1 MGVVMGG
8 EPLCPSPEVWR
19 LGLIALLH
27 DRILIHLEPIRE
39 SVPCPDCGARS
50 SRVHSHYWRKPWDL
64 PWSSW
69 PVQLVVHARKF
80 FCGNAQCLRRIFTEP
95 FPGVLARYAR
105 QTQRLRKALLE
116 LAFSS
121 CAEAAAR
128 VSKLLGY
135 VTSPDTLIRQQR
147 REQITTPIP
156 QVLGVDEFA
165 LRRGCTYGTILIDL
179 ERHQPVDILDGKQAE
194 PLAQWLRDHP
204 GVDILVRDRAEAYAL
219 AGHTA
224 APQALQLVDRFH
236 LARNVSDAL
245 RELLRSRRWTIPA
258 QETGLAIHLE
268 IYRVPAAAALEM
280 KEPKA
285 TPRKEAL
292 WEAVQ
297 QRKGSGQYIRAMA
310 RELGVCRRTVRKYLA
325 ADRPPGYRSRQ
336 SRHTKLAPYL
346 SYMHQRWQEGCH
358 SARRIYGEL
367 VGRGCQGS
375 ESQVRAT
382 GRPWRSKRPSA
393 PHTNRPTTG
402 FHWWVLR
409 PNQHLRES
417 SKQELADFLEANPA
431 LAKGYYLKESFQ
443 RILAEHD
450 VEAFDT
456 WLQEAVESGVK
467 PFEALAKSFRQ
478 DYEAIKLALTMP
490 WSTGQCEGQI
500 CRVKLI
506 KRLGYGRAKLDLLRQ
521 RVLHRFAA

>member
-1 MGVVMGG
+1 V
-8 EPLCPSPEVWR
+8 
-19 LGLIALLH
+19 LG
-27 DRILIHLEPIRE
+27 
-39 SVPCPDCGARS
+39 
-50 SRVHSHYWRKPWDL
+50 
-64 PWSSW
+64 
-69 PVQLVVHARKF
+69 
-80 FCGNAQCLRRIFTEP
+80 
-95 FPGVLARYAR
+95 RYAR
-105 QTQRLRKALLE
+105 QTQRRRKVLLE

-135 VTSPDTLIRQQR
+135 VTSPDTLIRYQR
-147 REQITTPIP
+147 REQITTPMP

-179 ERHQPVDILDGKQAE
+179 ERRQPVDILDGKQAE

-204 GVDILVRDRAEAYAL
+204 GVNILVRDRAEAYAL
-219 AGHTA
+219 AGHTG
-224 APQALQLVDRFH
+224 APQALQVADRFH

-245 RELLRSRRWTIPA
+245 TELLRSRRWIIPA
-258 QETGLAIHLE
+258 QETELAIHPE
-268 IYRVPAAAALEM
+268 IHRAKSAARLDM

-297 QRKGSGQYIRAMA
+297 QRKESGEYIRAIA

-325 ADRPPGYRSRQ
+325 AEHPPAYRKRSSR
-336 SRHTKLAPYL
+336 RTKLAPYL
-346 SYMHQRWQEGCH
+346 SYMRQRWQEGCR
-358 SARRIYGEL
+358 SARRLYGEL
-367 VGRGCQGS
+367 VSRGYRGS

-382 GRPWRSKRPSA
+382 VRPWRTKRPSA
-393 PHTNRPTTG
+393 PRTNRPTTG

-409 PNQHLRES
+409 PNQHLGES
-417 SKQELADFLEANPA
+417 SKQELADF
-431 LAKGYYLKESFQ
+431 KESFQ

-450 VEAFDT
+450 GEALDA
-456 WLQEAVESGVK
+456 WLRAATESGLK

-478 DYEAIKLALTMP
+478 DYAAIKLALTMP

-500 CRVKLI
+500 CRVKLV
-506 KRLGYGRAKLDLLRQ
+506 KRLGYGRAKLDLLGQ
-521 RVLHRFAA
+521 RVLHRTTA

>member
-1 MGVVMGG
+1 MGG

-27 DRILIHLEPIRE
+27 DRILIHLEPLRE
-39 SVPCPDCGARS
+39 SVPCPHCGTRS
-50 SRVHSHYWRKPWDL
+50 NRIHSRYWRRPWDL
-64 PWSSW
+64 SWSSW
-69 PVQLVVHARKF
+69 LVQLVVHARKF
-80 FCGNAQCLRRIFTEP
+80 FCDNAPCLRRIFTEP
-95 FPGVLARYAR
+95 FPGVLGRYAR
-105 QTQRLRKALLE
+105 RTHWLHKVLLE

-135 VTSPDTLIRQQR
+135 ITSPDTLIRYQR
-147 REQITTPIP
+147 REQITTLMP

-165 LRRGCTYGTILIDL
+165 LRRGSTYGTILIDL
-179 ERHQPVDILDGKQAE
+179 ERRQPVDILDGKQAE

-219 AGHTA
+219 AGHA
-224 APQALQLVDRFH
+224 GAPQALQVADRFH

-245 RELLRSRRWTIPA
+245 TELLRSRQWITPA
-258 QETGLAIHLE
+258 QETELAIHPE
-268 IYRVPAAAALEM
+268 IHRAKSATILEM

-297 QRKGSGQYIRAMA
+297 QRKESGEYIRAMA
-310 RELGVCRRTVRKYLA
+310 RELGICRRTVRKYLA
-325 ADRPPGYRSRQ
+325 AEHPPTYRKRSSR
-336 SRHTKLAPYL
+336 RTKLAPYL
-346 SYMHQRWQEGCH
+346 SYMHQRWQEGCP
-358 SARRIYGEL
+358 SARRLYSEL
-367 VGRGCQGS
+367 VSRGYRGS

-382 GRPWRSKRPSA
+382 VRPWRTKRSSA
-393 PHTNRPTTG
+393 PRTNRPTTG

-409 PNQHLRES
+409 PNQHLGES

-450 VEAFDT
+450 GGALDA
-456 WLQEAVESGVK
+456 WLRAATESELK

-478 DYEAIKLALTMP
+478 DYAAIKLALTMP

-521 RVLHRFAA
+521 RVLHRFTA

>member
-8 EPLCPSPEVWR
+8 KPLCPSPEVWQ
-19 LGLIALLH
+19 LSLIALLH
-27 DRILIHLEPIRE
+27 DRILIHLEPLRE
-39 SVPCPDCGARS
+39 SVPCPHCGTRS
-50 SRVHSHYWRKPWDL
+50 NRIHSRYWRRPWDL
-64 PWSSW
+64 SWSSW

-80 FCGNAQCLRRIFTEP
+80 FCDNAPCLRRIFTEP
-95 FPGVLARYAR
+95 FPGVLGRYAR
-105 QTQRLRKALLE
+105 QTQRLHKVLLE

-135 VTSPDTLIRQQR
+135 ITSPDPLIRYQR
-147 REQITTPIP
+147 REHRTAPMP

-165 LRRGCTYGTILIDL
+165 LCRGSTYGTILIDL

-204 GVDILVRDRAEAYAL
+204 GVDTLVRDRAEAYAL
-219 AGHTA
+219 AGHTG
-224 APQALQLVDRFH
+224 APQALQVADRFH

-245 RELLRSRRWTIPA
+245 TELLRSRRWTIPA
-258 QETGLAIHLE
+258 QETELAVHPELH
-268 IYRVPAAAALEM
+268 RAKSAAILEM

-297 QRKGSGQYIRAMA
+297 QRKGRGEYIRAMA

-325 ADRPPGYRSRQ
+325 AEHPPAYRKRSSR
-336 SRHTKLAPYL
+336 RTKLAPYL
-346 SYMHQRWQEGCH
+346 SYMHQRWQEGCR
-358 SARRIYGEL
+358 SARQLYGEL
-367 VGRGCQGS
+367 VSRGYRGS

-382 GRPWRSKRPSA
+382 VRPWRSRRPST
-393 PHTNRPTTG
+393 PHANRRTTG
-402 FHWWVLR
+402 LHWWVLR
-409 PNQHLRES
+409 PNQHLRGS

-450 VEAFDT
+450 GGAFDA
-456 WLQEAVESGVK
+456 WLQAATESGLK

-478 DYEAIKLALTMP
+478 DYAAIKLALTMP

-521 RVLHRFAA
+521 RVLHRCAA

>member
-1 MGVVMGG
+1 MGVMMGG

-27 DRILIHLEPIRE
+27 DRILIHLEPLRE
-39 SVPCPDCGARS
+39 SVPCPHCGTRS
-50 SRVHSHYWRKPWDL
+50 HRIHSRYWRKPWDL
-64 PWSSW
+64 SWSSW

-80 FCGNAQCLRRIFTEP
+80 FCDNAQCLRRIFTEP
-95 FPGVLARYAR
+95 FPGVLGRYAR
-105 QTQRLRKALLE
+105 QTQRLRKVLLE

-135 VTSPDTLIRQQR
+135 VTSSDTLIRYQR
-147 REQITTPIP
+147 REQRTAPIP

-219 AGHTA
+219 AGHTG
-224 APQALQLVDRFH
+224 APQALQVADRFH

-245 RELLRSRRWTIPA
+245 TELLRSRRWIIPA
-258 QETGLAIHLE
+258 QETELAIHLG
-268 IYRVPAAAALEM
+268 IHRAAAAAILEM

-297 QRKGSGQYIRAMA
+297 QRKESGEYIRAMA

-325 ADRPPGYRSRQ
+325 AEHPPAYRKRSSR
-336 SRHTKLAPYL
+336 RTKLAPYL

-358 SARRIYGEL
+358 SARRLYGEL
-367 VGRGCQGS
+367 VSHGYQGS

-382 GRPWRSKRPSA
+382 VRPWRTKRPSV
-393 PHTNRPTTG
+393 PRTNRPTTG

-409 PNQHLRES
+409 PIQHLSES

-431 LAKGYYLKESFQ
+431 LAKGYYLKEGFQ

-450 VEAFDT
+450 GRAFDA
-456 WLQEAVESGVK
+456 WLQAATASGLK

-478 DYEAIKLALTMP
+478 DYAAIKLALTVP

-521 RVLHRFAA
+521 RVLHPFAA